1 MRAAQYRPTQSRD
14 KDIFKVLVNSSY
26 SAVYV
31 RYAPVT
37 FVPDTSGCGG
47 VLRGEHSLLR
57 GASCFAHAVRRAV
70 CSRKSNARHCSWRG
84 WLLIDG
90 VHSLSILMG
99 QAGRMGGGLASQAS
113 IRQQSKILYI
123 VDHHPDLVSK
133 KAFVWI

>member
-1 MRAAQYRPTQSRD
+1 MRAAQYRPIQSPD

-31 RYAPVT
+31 RYTPVT

-47 VLRGEHSLLR
+47 VLRGEQSLLR

-70 CSRKSNARHCSWRG
+70 CSRKSNDVIAPGGAGS
-84 WLLIDG
+84 LIDG
-90 VHSLSILMG
+90 VHSVSILMG
-99 QAGRMGGGLASQAS
+99 QTGRMGGGLASQAS

-123 VDHHPDLVSK
+123 VDHHPDLVSE